1 MTASMSGPRLCR
13 LEIRLWDGESNAGRF
28 MKVLLELLGDA
39 CRVLKGVDSLHE
51 FRPESRDRM
60 RELLGQLRLELDRL
74 LDADTKADPELAGRE
89 PYLQRALEAIAGQD
103 YQQARTVLAEAV
115 ARFPKD
121 FEFLSYLGLIAWEQG
136 DLVEAERSYRG
147 AMEVVFEGG
156 LNAAEVQGADD
167 PVLRAVEGRALC
179 LYRLGELDSARRHFE
194 WLGKNF
200 PEQYIGCLFL
210 AGEAYHRM
218 GLLREALRC
227 YEAVP
232 MEPAVL
238 YNRGLALYSCDR
250 LEESAYA
257 LIEGF
262 VANIY
267 VATTLL
273 GRFSY
278 RRPCTP
284 GYLGSEAYA
293 EELVE
298 ACASLWHG
306 AAGSVRFMERCF
318 DHALVQAHLQQCGD
332 QGGTRLL
339 QAGESG
345 VETDAFLEQ
354 LHDAGTLQ
362 SMARRVVQRLDA

>member
-1 MTASMSGPRLCR
+1 MCC
-13 LEIRLWDGESNAGRF
+13 LWDCESDAGRS

-39 CRVLKGVDSLHE
+39 CRVLKGVESLSE

-60 RELLGQLRLELDRL
+60 RELLSQLRLELDRL
-74 LDADTKADPELAGRE
+74 LDADAPVDPELAGRE
-89 PYLQRALEAIAGQD
+89 PFLQRALEAIASQSYGE
-103 YQQARTVLAEAV
+103 ARGVLAQAV
-115 ARFPKD
+115 ERFPQD

-136 DLVEAERSYRG
+136 DLVEAERSYRR
-147 AMEVVFEGG
+147 AMEVVFSEG
-156 LNAAEVQGADD
+156 LNTAEVESGDD

-179 LYRLGELDSARRHFE
+179 LYRLGELEAAQRHFE
-194 WLGKNF
+194 WLGINF
-200 PEQYIGCLFL
+200 SEQYIGCLFL

-218 GLLREALRC
+218 GLLHEALRC

-232 MEPAVL
+232 VEPAVL
-238 YNRGLALYSCDR
+238 YNRGLALYGCDR
-250 LEESAYA
+250 LEESARA

-273 GRFSY
+273 GRFGY

-284 GYLGSEAYA
+284 GYLGSETYA

-306 AAGSVRFMERCF
+306 HPGSVRFMERCF
-318 DHALVQAHLQQCGD
+318 DHALVQAHLQQCGE

-362 SMARRVVQRLDA
+362 SMARRVIQRLDA

>member
-1 MTASMSGPRLCR
+1 
-13 LEIRLWDGESNAGRF
+13 

-39 CRVLKGVDSLHE
+39 CRVLRGVDALAE
-51 FRPESRDRM
+51 FRPDSRDRM
-60 RELLGQLRLELDRL
+60 RELLAQLRMELDRL
-74 LDADTKADPELAGRE
+74 LDAEAPVDPELAGRE
-89 PYLQRALEAIAGQD
+89 PFLQNALEAIAGQD
-103 YQQARTVLAEAV
+103 YARARQVLEDAV
-115 ARFPKD
+115 ARFAED

-136 DLVEAERSYRG
+136 DLVDAERFYGR
-147 AMEVVFEGG
+147 AMDAVFEVG
-156 LNAAEVQGADD
+156 LNVAEVDGAAD

-179 LYRLGELDSARRHFE
+179 LYRLGELDAARRHFE
-194 WLGKNF
+194 WLGEHF
-200 PEQYIGCLFL
+200 PEQYIGCYFL

-227 YEAVP
+227 YETVP
-232 MEPAVL
+232 VEPAVL
-238 YNRGLALYSCDR
+238 YNRGLALYTCNR
-250 LEESAYA
+250 LEESAGA

-273 GRFSY
+273 GRFGY

-306 AAGSVRFMERCF
+306 SAGSVRFMERCF
-318 DHALVQAHLQQCGD
+318 DHALVQAHLKACGE

-354 LHDAGTLQ
+354 FHDAGTLE